1 MYKSLQAG
9 RAAAALLVVLFHLGA
24 QFSLDKSFGVKWIG
38 QVFEFGKAGVEF
50 FFVLSGFII
59 VTAHRRDFFNPHRF
73 AAYASKRVIRIY
85 PTYWIVFGAVGLAL
99 AASPS
104 LRGSLPE
111 VDVLIRSILL
121 LPQDSTTV
129 GGTGA
134 PVIIV
139 AWSLQWEIT
148 FYALIGCFILGRA
161 FAVIA
166 IAFLLVSVAT
176 CFHHECTFPAA
187 FFSKHYS
194 ALFAFGAGTALLC
207 QSRFRPAYPI
217 TVSALGVIA
226 FLGIGVAN
234 DLHLITYGLVSSLAY
249 GLASCAIIFGL
260 FKTEET
266 GISLGSHRYIQ
277 TLGNASYA
285 LYLLHFPIISLLNK
299 FALKIG
305 LHGTSGALISY
316 LPILSACIA
325 ASVVFHLWVEKPMLR
340 YLSAF
345 QRFPIFIRG

>member
-73 AAYASKRVIRIY
+73 IAYARKRIIRIY
-85 PTYWIVFGAVGLAL
+85 PTYWIVFGAVSLTL
-99 AASPS
+99 SASPS
-104 LRGSLPE
+104 LRGTLPD
-111 VDVLIRSILL
+111 VDVLVRSILL
-121 LPQDSTTV
+121 LPQDSAVV

-134 PVIIV
+134 PIIIV

-148 FYALIGCFILGRA
+148 FYGLIGCFILGRA
-161 FAVIA
+161 FATIA
-166 IAFLLVSVAT
+166 IALLLVSVAT
-176 CFHHECTFPAA
+176 CFHHECAFPVA

-194 ALFAFGAGTALLC
+194 ALFAFGAATALLC
-207 QSRFRPAYPI
+207 RSRFRPTHPI
-217 TVSALGVIA
+217 IVLALGVIA

-234 DLHLITYGLVSSLAY
+234 DLHLLTYGLVSSLAY
-249 GLASCAIIFGL
+249 GLASCVIIFGL
-260 FKTEET
+260 VKTEET

-277 TLGNASYA
+277 TLGDASYA

-299 FALKIG
+299 LALKIG

-316 LPILSACIA
+316 LPIFSICIA
-325 ASVVFHLWVEKPMLR
+325 ASVAFHLWIEKPILR
-340 YLSAF
+340 YLSTP
-345 QRFPIFIRG
+345 QRLPLFKRG